1 MINSTLIKLKERVL
15 NSKVGQLFW
24 KLEHL
29 VSSKPEN
36 QEFMQNFDVGFNNL
50 RVIYFVQINYES
62 RVLIL
67 QILLQLELVQRFEGQ

>member
-1 MINSTLIKLKERVL
+1 MCIRDS
-15 NSKVGQLFW
+15 SKVGQLFW

-29 VSSKPEN
+29 VSPKPVN

-62 RVLIL
+62 RVLIHQIQL
-67 QILLQLELVQRFEGQ
+67 QSELMRRFEDLQR